1 MDLHQRVIVT
11 PPIDSNVIHK
21 YRSQELPSL
30 NTKDVKKDDSHG
42 TSRYKE
48 FIENSASMYVCSLSL
63 SLSLMKVY
71 QAFGFSSDLLQLML
85 KF

>member
-63 SLSLMKVY
+63 MKVY
-71 QAFGFSSDLLQLML
+71 QAFDFSSDLLQLML
-85 KF
+85 A